1 MRIVRFYLES
11 WQNGHDTSPSASLI
25 LLSPRVRRRQ
35 RIPKMEE
42 LIERE
47 DQVDCDDVEDDNVQ
61 LDEKEKA
68 KRKFF
73 WKYRYPPTVKK
84 LSTLCSDVLVKNVE
98 LFLIFALTCF

>member
-1 MRIVRFYLES
+1 
-11 WQNGHDTSPSASLI
+11 
-25 LLSPRVRRRQ
+25 
-35 RIPKMEE
+35 MEE
-42 LIERE
+42 LIERD
-47 DQVDCDDVEDDNVQ
+47 DQVECDDVEDVQ

-98 LFLIFALTCF
+98 LFLNYALTSF